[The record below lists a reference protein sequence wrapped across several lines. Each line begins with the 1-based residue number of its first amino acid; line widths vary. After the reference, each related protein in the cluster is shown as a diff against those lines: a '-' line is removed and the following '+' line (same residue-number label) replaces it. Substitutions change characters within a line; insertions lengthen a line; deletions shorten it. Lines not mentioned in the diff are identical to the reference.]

1 MPQMPLAVR
10 AVHFR
15 ANHSM
20 TPIPRRFNSAFK
32 RLEKRWPPA
41 SAFVLRRGRKQL
53 TATPGTGVNSRTFF
67 VVQRAGAGIFSTM
80 LQQNTALFRG
90 KANTTSATIG
100 ALNGTAALGH
110 GQSPENLRFSVS
122 DIWKPHPLLSRISEA
137 ATETSSAE
145 SRLKSVTLF
154 QEEIIMSSIEDKI
167 KGATNKVVGKIKEEV
182 GRVTNDEELEGEGVV
197 QNLKGQAQ
205 TAKGDVK
212 DAVKKGVDKI

>member
-1 MPQMPLAVR
+1 
-10 AVHFR
+10 
-15 ANHSM
+15 
-20 TPIPRRFNSAFK
+20 
-32 RLEKRWPPA
+32 
-41 SAFVLRRGRKQL
+41 
-53 TATPGTGVNSRTFF
+53 
-67 VVQRAGAGIFSTM
+67 
-80 LQQNTALFRG
+80 
-90 KANTTSATIG
+90 
-100 ALNGTAALGH
+100 
-110 GQSPENLRFSVS
+110 
-122 DIWKPHPLLSRISEA
+122 LSRISEA